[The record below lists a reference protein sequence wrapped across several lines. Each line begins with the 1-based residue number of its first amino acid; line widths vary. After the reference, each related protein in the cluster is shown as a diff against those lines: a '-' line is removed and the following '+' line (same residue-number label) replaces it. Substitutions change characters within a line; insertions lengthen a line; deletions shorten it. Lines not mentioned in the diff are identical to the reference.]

1 MATVIDSLLI
11 ELGLDTS
18 KFDQNQK
25 KSVEQLRK
33 LDEQAQKTGKNI
45 QKSADDIGDG
55 FNFAKDALMAFGSVL
70 SFSAMK
76 NFLADTTKTNIAIG
90 NTSQLLGM
98 SAAELKAWGQM
109 AELVGGD
116 LGSITDTFKNLQ
128 SNLAQVKMGG
138 GQEFLKNIAYIQQAT
153 GKDLGFDFTKGTFD
167 VYKLSDALASL
178 KSQVTSGQYLQFT
191 QAIGV
196 TPESLVLLE
205 KGSDYLHKNE
215 DEFRKLTDAMDSNAK
230 KAELLNDQWVKV
242 KNTFESIKQSVYGGI
257 VDFLLKPSNPEDQA
271 AWDRYDAIRKEQE
284 EKKSKSTS
292 AVSSSKTGE
301 TNKENT
307 KKLMG
312 YFQSVGWTK
321 EQSAGIVGN
330 LQQESSLNPTA
341 KNIDKFGKSHLGIAQ
356 WDPERQADF
365 KTWAGFD
372 IADPRANDLMLQAA
386 FVNFELQKGKKIA
399 VGNALKQMKTTES
412 SSNLVSQKYEIA
424 GDTSDIKRAAYAN
437 SAYNESAN
445 MIGAQNTA
453 PVASGGNKN
462 EVNTNIQSIV
472 VNTQATDANG
482 ISRDM
487 GKALQQNTLINA
499 GIVGNF

>member
-33 LDEQAQKTGKNI
+33 MDEQAQKTGKAV
-45 QKSADDIGDG
+45 QKSANDIGDG
-55 FNFAKDALMAFGSVL
+55 FNFAKDALIAFGSVL
-70 SFSAMK
+70 SFNAIK

-90 NTSQLLGM
+90 NTSNLLAM
-98 SAAELKAWGQM
+98 STSELKTWGQM

-116 LGSITDTFKNLQ
+116 LSSITDTFKNFQ
-128 SNLAQVKMGG
+128 ANLAQVKMGG
-138 GQEFLKNIAYIQQAT
+138 GQDFLKNIAYIQQAT
-153 GKDLGFDFTKGTFD
+153 GKDLGFDLSKGTYD
-167 VYKLSDALASL
+167 IYKLSDALADL
-178 KSQVTSGQYLQFT
+178 KGKVTSGQYLQFT
-191 QAIGV
+191 QAIGINS
-196 TPESLVLLE
+196 ESLVLLE
-205 KGSDYLHKNE
+205 KGSAYLHTHE
-215 DEFRKLTDAMDSNAK
+215 EEFSKLTAAMDANAK

-242 KNTFESIKQSVYGGI
+242 KNTLESIKQTVYGKI
-257 VDFLLKPSNPEDQA
+257 VDFLLKPSSPEDKE

-284 EKKSKSTS
+284 EKKTKTEAPSGK
-292 AVSSSKTGE
+292 VSG

-307 KKLMG
+307 KKLMD

-341 KNIDKFGKSHLGIAQ
+341 KNVDKFGKSHLGIAQ
-356 WDPERQADF
+356 WDPERQTDF

-372 IADPRANDLMLQAA
+372 ITDPRANDLMLQAA

-424 GDTSDIKRAAYAN
+424 GDTSDAKRASYAA
-437 SAYNESAN
+437 SAYRETEN
-445 MIGAQNTA
+445 MIGAKNTA